1 MHFLHLYEFVKLCS
15 RKIWLFLVLNIS
27 MENGKVRKV
36 FYEKNSDTA
45 MLTACNQ
52 GKDLDWKSHISLG
65 KGYG

>member
-52 GKDLDWKSHISLG
+52 GKDLD
-65 KGYG
+65 